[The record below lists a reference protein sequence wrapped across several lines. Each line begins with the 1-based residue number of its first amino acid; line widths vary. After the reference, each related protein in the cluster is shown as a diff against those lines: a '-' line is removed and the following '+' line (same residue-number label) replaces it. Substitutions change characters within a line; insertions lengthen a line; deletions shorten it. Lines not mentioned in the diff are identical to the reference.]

1 MVHEEEAVDVSRA
14 TAADL
19 AADMEHHRETYRRLL
34 RVIAYTLIAIFVVL
48 AALFL
53 IYY

>member
-1 MVHEEEAVDVSRA
+1 MAHEEKSVELVNA

-34 RVIAYTLIAIFVVL
+34 RVTAYTLVAIFVVL
-48 AALFL
+48 AGLFL